1 MKTFGKILL
10 WCLLAFFAAA
20 LIAAAVIGIKYYR
33 VTHSDAKVELVS
45 GPALDKAL
53 QPELGAKRTIITLF
67 RLPWGVRPLSLTV
80 QPAPGSQLVGQPGFR
95 LVKRGW
101 GSDLWQG
108 NFLLQSYREGDI
120 KEASAQAVFSNK
132 QTFDLKVP
140 PMQVSPPVMHGEHP
154 LELAGEMQLPQKNHG
169 KNILLWIAAG
179 VLVLV
184 VIILIVLRFLR
195 RERQRIVPP
204 WESALAAI
212 RALLDNVRDGS
223 AAPER
228 SIARLTDIVRE
239 YMERRFRLRAER
251 QTTAEFMSDLE
262 SGKGSLVD
270 RHREFL
276 REFLTAADMVKFA
289 RVPADKTIFENAAHK
304 AEELIRE
311 TAPSEAGKENEK

>member
-10 WCLLAFFAAA
+10 WCLLAVFAAA
-20 LIAAAVIGIKYYR
+20 LIAAAAVGVKYYR

-45 GPALDKAL
+45 GPVLDKAL
-53 QPELGAKRTIITLF
+53 QPELGSKRAIITGF

-80 QPAPGSQLVGQPGFR
+80 QPAPGSQLAGQPGFR

-108 NFLLQSYREGDI
+108 TFLLQGYREGDI
-120 KEASAQAVFSNK
+120 KEAPAQAVFSNR

-140 PMQVSPPVMHGEHP
+140 PMRVSPPVMHGEHQ

-169 KNILLWIAAG
+169 KNILLWIFVG

-184 VIILIVLRFLR
+184 VIILIVLKFIRH
-195 RERQRIVPP
+195 ERQRIVPP

-212 RALLDNVRDGS
+212 RSLLDNVRDGS

-239 YMERRFRLRAER
+239 YMERRFHLRAER
-251 QTTAEFMSDLE
+251 QTTAEFMADLE
-262 SGKGSLVD
+262 SGKGSLID

-289 RVPADKTIFENAAHK
+289 RVPADKHIFENAAHK

-311 TAPSEAGKENEK
+311 TAPSEAGKENDK